1 MVEALLQ
8 YLVHNMSYFGVFLSS
23 IIVSASIVVP
33 LPSQLIPAGAVI
45 LKLNPFVTAV
55 VIGVGSMIGELTGY
69 YVGVA
74 GGSAVKKILKKYNKQ
89 GAILKKYYHKY
100 AFFVIFFGSILF
112 FPFDLIGIMSGMSRY
127 DVRKFFLAGFIG
139 KCIKAIIVFYL
150 VQNGLH
156 IFGFA
161 GV

>member
-1 MVEALLQ
+1 M
-8 YLVHNMSYFGVFLSS
+8 
-23 IIVSASIVVP
+23 
-33 LPSQLIPAGAVI
+33 
-45 LKLNPFVTAV
+45 
-55 VIGVGSMIGELTGY
+55 
-69 YVGVA
+69 
-74 GGSAVKKILKKYNKQ
+74 
-89 GAILKKYYHKY
+89 
-100 AFFVIFFGSILF
+100 F